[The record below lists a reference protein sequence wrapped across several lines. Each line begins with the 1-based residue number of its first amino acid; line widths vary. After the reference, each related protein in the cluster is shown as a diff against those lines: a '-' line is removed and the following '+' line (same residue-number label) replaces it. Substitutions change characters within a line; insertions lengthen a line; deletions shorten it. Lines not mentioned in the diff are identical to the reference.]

1 MFIIGFFH
9 AYGRVE
15 VNLVSLQNDRSKEMI
30 KEARSGIGELKDM
43 NLSIQQK
50 KLVISGRF
58 NMYNTSM
65 YTKEGYVKMPL

>member
-1 MFIIGFFH
+1 MFIIRFFH

-15 VNLVSLQNDRSKEMI
+15 VDLVSIQNDRSKMI

-50 KLVISGRF
+50 KLVISGRC
-58 NMYNTSM
+58 NMYNTSI

>member
-15 VNLVSLQNDRSKEMI
+15 VDLVSLQNDRSKEMI
-30 KEARSGIGELKDM
+30 KEARSGIEKLKDM

-50 KLVISGRF
+50 ILVIPGRC
-58 NMYNTSM
+58 NMYNKSI